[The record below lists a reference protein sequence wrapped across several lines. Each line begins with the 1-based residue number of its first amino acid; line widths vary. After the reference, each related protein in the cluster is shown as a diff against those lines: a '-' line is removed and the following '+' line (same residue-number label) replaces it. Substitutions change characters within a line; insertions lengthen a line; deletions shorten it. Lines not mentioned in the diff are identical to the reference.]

1 MDIPQAIADFIAE
14 LERDLTMSF
23 SKQYTADT
31 IHLDGPAADNFA
43 LVIYLA
49 HNRGRI
55 PIDNRRI
62 FHIDQDQILKNPH
75 KILSRL
81 CSLLG
86 KGQVVYGRQ
95 TVVARVDKGVTIAFL
110 EENHLQVAIP
120 GKYRYGLFYKGELM
134 SIAVFSGGRHM
145 RDQAPDYRSFELVR
159 FCHKAGYRVVGG
171 LSKLLKAFIKDFQPH
186 DIMTY
191 VDRDWAQDSN
201 LRTLGFEQRE
211 YTAPQ
216 HFWVVGQER
225 YYIANSETLLKLKET
240 YPAGYFS
247 INNGSTKLVLKL

>member
-1 MDIPQAIADFIAE
+1 MDIPQAILDFITE
-14 LERDLTMSF
+14 LERDLAMSF
-23 SKQYTADT
+23 SKKYTADA
-31 IHLDGPAADNFA
+31 IFLEEPAANLA

-49 HNRGRI
+49 NNRGRI
-55 PIDNRRI
+55 PMDNRRT
-62 FHIDQDQILKNPH
+62 FHIDQDQILKDPR

-86 KGQVVYGRQ
+86 EGYVVYGRQ
-95 TVVARVDKGVTIAFL
+95 TVVARVDKGVAIAFL
-110 EENHLQVAIP
+110 EENHLQIAVP

-134 SIAVFSGGRHM
+134 SIAIFSGGRHM

-171 LSKLLKAFIKDFQPH
+171 LSKLLKAFIKDFKPH

-201 LRTLGFEQRE
+201 LRTLGFEQRGHI
-211 YTAPQ
+211 APQ
-216 HFWVVGQER
+216 HFWVVGHQR
-225 YYIANSETLLKLKET
+225 HYITNPETLLKLRED
-240 YPAGYFS
+240 YPAGYLS
-247 INNGSTKLVLKL
+247 VNNGSTKLVLKL